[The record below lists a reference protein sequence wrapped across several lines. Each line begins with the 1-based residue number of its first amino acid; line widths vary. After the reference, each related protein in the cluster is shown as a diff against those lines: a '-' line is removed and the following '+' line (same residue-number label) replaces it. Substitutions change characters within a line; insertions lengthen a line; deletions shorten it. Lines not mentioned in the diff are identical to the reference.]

1 MLTERQKLILI
12 AIIYEYTHTARAVG
26 SKSLQEQL
34 DIKVSSATIR
44 NEMAALESA
53 DLIKKL
59 YTSAGRVPSCAGYR
73 YYLDHLMATRPATQ
87 QDVAMV
93 MHSFRGI
100 FHEIDDLLDEAARTL
115 SELTGATALILKP
128 KGLNIKVSGFRLVP
142 LENHQL
148 IAVLVTSDGKVT
160 SQTFKLPRELAI
172 SSLDSMVKY
181 INDQMIGHP
190 ILEVLQ
196 LMQSDELPTQM
207 NRVIKTPAAFL
218 QLFGDVLARSIG
230 DNVHIGGRLN
240 VLDFGENVDET
251 QKVKHLLEFLSSA
264 PDIRRVATAVP
275 HQVTVKIGQEIDEPL
290 LQSFSLIT
298 SAFQVPNQGDGV
310 IALLGPIRM
319 PYARNVLLMDA
330 FGEALSQKM
339 LEYT

>member
-1 MLTERQKLILI
+1 
-12 AIIYEYTHTARAVG
+12 
-26 SKSLQEQL
+26 
-34 DIKVSSATIR
+34 
-44 NEMAALESA
+44 
-53 DLIKKL
+53 
-59 YTSAGRVPSCAGYR
+59 
-73 YYLDHLMATRPATQ
+73 
-87 QDVAMV
+87 
-93 MHSFRGI
+93 
-100 FHEIDDLLDEAARTL
+100 
-115 SELTGATALILKP
+115 
-128 KGLNIKVSGFRLVP
+128 
-142 LENHQL
+142 
-148 IAVLVTSDGKVT
+148 
-160 SQTFKLPRELAI
+160 
-172 SSLDSMVKY
+172 
-181 INDQMIGHP
+181 MIGHP